1 MQIKSYN
8 RAVDPNTINGQVRAP
23 ADINAYGGNV
33 SGQRTMMEGLDA
45 VSKQWQAYV
54 DDQIN
59 MSVIEASNKY
69 QEGLNDLL
77 NNPATG
83 LLTKKDIN
91 ALDLMQQYQ
100 EGEAKIRQESMAGLP
115 NYRKA
120 HDTFTNMAN
129 DTNITK
135 MGAVMK
141 YQYARQE
148 EYRNTLCDT
157 KLSQNLDNA
166 VEMGT
171 DANFFDV
178 YNKNSALITSLYGN
192 ILGQE
197 NLEQKIKNANTDALK
212 AYVKG
217 ILADGSQTGVDV
229 ARSLLSR
236 SAGFVNDQD
245 LAELTAMITG
255 KTQAAD
261 IESRIEEA
269 RKRFPGDPE
278 KQKQWI
284 ASQNEYDEYRMVSG
298 SGDGVSES
306 YFDANASIE
315 SAGSGDYNAYNASS
329 GAFGKYQFL
338 PDTWNWVSEQTG
350 INPEDHSPE
359 AQDKNARWY
368 WDYLKRN
375 LGGNEEA
382 TIVAWNWGLDNGKR
396 WMEGKTT
403 GIYDGQEFSFD
414 EPYLGNISVNE
425 RIAKARD
432 MVKNSSERRIDE
444 AFQVGEREGLMGI
457 SMQNGKNG
465 CAEFVGKFGSRYS
478 QFLQDQMEQGVVY
491 VPTMVQNAID
501 SKIPVIN
508 FNPQELQKGDCI
520 VYTTSEG
527 EDGHIV
533 IYDGNGGYYGNS
545 SSSGPN
551 GMTVHGSDYN
561 IPGMTPQRIIKTG
574 IGTGGTHWVKVRKK
588 RWSLDREQEIYDELD
603 RRDALDKKHQ
613 QEMIDAKIT
622 QKENEYMDWQ
632 LNNPNA
638 TDTERRAVL
647 GGLIGDDEDLKHSRL
662 GTTAINL
669 DRSIKAAAD
678 SAMAKNN
685 KANVFQMNKLKMRI
699 VKGEITS
706 EEKLSEVM
714 QESGLS
720 YTDEQ
725 INSVYTYLGEFQRGK
740 GFDIGDHL
748 NKEALGWD
756 SDTWSKNKAALD
768 VLVGTKVNE
777 YKATHNGLMP
787 TTEEIRGMA
796 VDVTTQIDTGA
807 TASYGWFTDEE
818 LTLSDADAYRL
829 GFSGYE
835 KEPIKTKEGTYIRFY
850 VIDKNGNKIRIEDVY
865 ATEVPNYLK
874 RNGIR

>member
-8 RAVDPNTINGQVRAP
+8 RAVDPNTVNGQVRAP

-33 SGQRTMMEGLDA
+33 SGQKTMLEGLDA
-45 VSKQWQAYV
+45 VSKQWQAYI

-77 NNPATG
+77 NNPNTG
-83 LLTKKDIN
+83 LLTKKDVN
-91 ALDLMQQYQ
+91 ALDLMRQYQ
-100 EGEAKIRQESMAGLP
+100 EGEAKIRQESMARLP

-192 ILGQE
+192 TLGKE

-212 AYVKG
+212 AYVKS

-444 AFQVGEREGLMGI
+444 AFQAGEREGLLGI

-545 SSSGPN
+545 SSAGPN

-613 QEMIDAKIT
+613 QELIDAKIK
-622 QKENEYMDWQ
+622 QKENEYTDWQ
-632 LNNPNA
+632 LAHPNA
-638 TDTERRAVL
+638 TDTERRDVL
-647 GGLIGDDEDLKHSRL
+647 SGLIGDDEDLKHSQL

-669 DRSIKAAAD
+669 DRSIKAKAD
-678 SAMAKNN
+678 SDVAAMKKASVFDVNKIAKHVRLGNIKN
-685 KANVFQMNKLKMRI
+685 
-699 VKGEITS
+699 
-706 EEKLSEVM
+706 EKELSEFIID
-714 QESGLS
+714 SGKNFTPSQLNEI
-720 YTDEQ
+720 YTDYQ
-725 INSVYTYLGEFQRGK
+725 NFQNGDS
-740 GFDIGDHL
+740 FDIGDYL
-748 NKEALGWD
+748 NKDTLGWD
-756 SDTWSKNKAALD
+756 ANTWSKMKPSLD
-768 VLVGTKVNE
+768 AVVGKMVSE
-777 YKATHNGLMP
+777 YKSKNGGTDP
-787 TTEEIRGMA
+787 STDEIRKMVITA
-796 VDVTTQIDTGA
+796 TKESDTGL
-807 TASYGWFTDEE
+807 TAEYGWFTDTPLE
-818 LTLSDADAYRL
+818 LSMTDVQRL
-829 GFSGYE
+829 GFVDYD
-835 KEPIKTKEGTYIRFY
+835 KVEGPDGWYIRFY
-850 VIDKNGNKIRIEDVY
+850 KSNGDFTDIY
-865 ATEVPNYLK
+865 ATDVPAYLEQ
-874 RNGIR
+874 NGIR

>member
-33 SGQRTMMEGLDA
+33 SGQRTLMEGLDA

-77 NNPATG
+77 NNPNTG
-83 LLTKKDIN
+83 LLTKKDVN
-91 ALDLMQQYQ
+91 ALDLMRQYQ
-100 EGEAKIRQESMAGLP
+100 EGEAKIRQESMTGLP

-192 ILGQE
+192 TLGKE

-212 AYVKG
+212 AYVKS

-444 AFQVGEREGLMGI
+444 AFQAGEREGLLGI

-545 SSSGPN
+545 SSAGPN
-551 GMTVHGSDYN
+551 GMTVHGRDYN

-613 QEMIDAKIT
+613 QELIDAKIK
-622 QKENEYMDWQ
+622 QKENEYTDWQ
-632 LNNPNA
+632 LAHPNA
-638 TDTERRAVL
+638 TDTERRDVL
-647 GGLIGDDEDLKHSRL
+647 SGLIGDDEDLKHSQL

-669 DRSIKAAAD
+669 DRSIKAKAD
-678 SAMAKNN
+678 SDVAAMKKASVFDVNKIAKHVRLGNIKN
-685 KANVFQMNKLKMRI
+685 
-699 VKGEITS
+699 
-706 EEKLSEVM
+706 EKELSEFIID
-714 QESGLS
+714 SGKIFTPSQLNEI
-720 YTDEQ
+720 YTDYQ
-725 INSVYTYLGEFQRGK
+725 NFQNGDS
-740 GFDIGDHL
+740 FDIGDYL
-748 NKEALGWD
+748 NKDTLGWD
-756 SDTWSKNKAALD
+756 ANTWSKMKPSLD
-768 VLVGTKVNE
+768 VVVGKMVSA
-777 YKATHNGLMP
+777 YKSKNGGTDP
-787 TTEEIRGMA
+787 STDEIRKMVITA
-796 VDVTTQIDTGA
+796 TKESDTGL
-807 TASYGWFTDEE
+807 TAEYGWFTDTPLE
-818 LTLSDADAYRL
+818 LSMTDVQRL
-829 GFSGYE
+829 GFVDYD
-835 KEPIKTKEGTYIRFY
+835 KVEGSDGWYIRFY
-850 VIDKNGNKIRIEDVY
+850 KSNGDFTDIY
-865 ATEVPNYLK
+865 ATDVPAYLEQ
-874 RNGIR
+874 NGIR

>member
-23 ADINAYGGNV
+23 SDINAYGGNV
-33 SGQRTMMEGLDA
+33 SGNRTMMEGLDA

-77 NNPATG
+77 NNPNTG
-83 LLTKKDIN
+83 LLTKKDVN

-192 ILGQE
+192 TLGQE

-212 AYVKG
+212 AYVKS

-278 KQKQWI
+278 AQKQWI
-284 ASQNEYDEYRMVSG
+284 TSQNEYDEYRMVSG

-350 INPEDHSPE
+350 VNPEDHSPE

-444 AFQVGEREGLMGI
+444 AFQTGEREGLLGI

-545 SSSGPN
+545 SSAGPN

-588 RWSLDREQEIYDELD
+588 RWSLDREQEIDDEID

-613 QEMIDAKIT
+613 QELIDAKIK
-622 QKENEYMDWQ
+622 QKENEYTDWQ
-632 LNNPNA
+632 LAHPNA
-638 TDTERRAVL
+638 TDTERRDVL
-647 GGLIGDDEDLKHSRL
+647 SGLIGDDEDLKHSQL

-669 DRSIKAAAD
+669 DRSIKAKAD
-678 SAMAKNN
+678 SEVAAMKKASVFDVNKIAKHVRLGNIKN
-685 KANVFQMNKLKMRI
+685 
-699 VKGEITS
+699 
-706 EEKLSEVM
+706 EKELSEFIID
-714 QESGLS
+714 SGKNFTPSQLNEI
-720 YTDEQ
+720 YTDYQ
-725 INSVYTYLGEFQRGK
+725 NFQNGDS
-740 GFDIGDHL
+740 FDIGDYL
-748 NKEALGWD
+748 NKDTLGWD
-756 SDTWSKNKAALD
+756 ANTWAKMKPSLDVVVGKMVSEYKSKNGGTDPSTDEIRRMVITATKESDT
-768 VLVGTKVNE
+768 
-777 YKATHNGLMP
+777 GL
-787 TTEEIRGMA
+787 
-796 VDVTTQIDTGA
+796 
-807 TASYGWFTDEE
+807 TAEYGWFTDTPLE
-818 LTLSDADAYRL
+818 LSMTDVQRL
-829 GFSGYE
+829 GFVDYD
-835 KEPIKTKEGTYIRFY
+835 KVEGPDGWYIRFY
-850 VIDKNGNKIRIEDVY
+850 KSNGDFTDIY
-865 ATEVPNYLK
+865 ATDVPAYLEQ
-874 RNGIR
+874 NGIR